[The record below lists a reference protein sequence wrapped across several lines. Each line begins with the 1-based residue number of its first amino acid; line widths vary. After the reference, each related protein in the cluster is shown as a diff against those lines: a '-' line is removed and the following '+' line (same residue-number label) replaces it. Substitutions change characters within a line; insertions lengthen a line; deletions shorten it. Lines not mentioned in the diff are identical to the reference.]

1 MEKLLIRGG
10 RPLMG
15 EVEINGMKNSAL
27 PVLFGTIV
35 ANDIC

>member
-15 EVEINGMKNSAL
+15 EVEINGIGKLSDSYDN
-27 PVLFGTIV
+27 V
-35 ANDIC
+35 